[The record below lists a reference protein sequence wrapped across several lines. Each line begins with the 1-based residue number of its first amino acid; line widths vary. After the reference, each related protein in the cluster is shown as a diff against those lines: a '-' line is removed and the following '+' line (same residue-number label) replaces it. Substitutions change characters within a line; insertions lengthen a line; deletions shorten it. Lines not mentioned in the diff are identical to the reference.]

1 MSKYILF
8 GGQQYYAKGGV
19 NDFIQFGDTVE
30 ELEYE
35 FELLKQ
41 KAPYHYQWFQ
51 IVDKFLNIISESKEK
66 PHSY

>member
-8 GGQQYYAKGGV
+8 GGQQYYAKGGA

-35 FELLKQ
+35 FSILQQ
-41 KAPYHYQWFQ
+41 KAPYHYEWYQ